1 MNCREHD
8 GRDDMKVWLSNDEV
22 ERLLE
27 AAEGPN
33 QRLAFALA
41 ARCGL
46 RSEEVSDVTP
56 GDVVDSDAGPMLLVR
71 EGKGDKYRETP
82 IPSDLKNTIETA
94 AEYRDE
100 PTDYPVVTSQSPNK
114 GVSTRTLRRW
124 MESAG
129 EQLAETDDP
138 RWRHVTMHDLRRTW
152 ATQLKGAEVDAL
164 LVCDWGGW
172 EDLETFLDAYRG
184 TYAPDVQLKERQ
196 KVEWL

>member
-1 MNCREHD
+1 MNTTEHD
-8 GRDDMKVWLSNDEV
+8 DRDDRKVWLSQDEV
-22 ERLLE
+22 EQLFE
-27 AAEGPN
+27 TAEGPS

-46 RSEEVSDVTP
+46 RSEEVTRVTAN
-56 GDVVDSDAGPMLLVR
+56 DVVDTDAGAMLLVH

-82 IPSDLKNTIETA
+82 IPADLKNTIETA

-100 PTDYPVVTSQSPNK
+100 PDDHPIVTSQSPED

-124 MESAG
+124 IESAG

-138 RWRHVTMHDLRRTW
+138 RWQYLTMHDLRRTW
-152 ATQLKGAEVDAL
+152 ATSLKGAEVDAL

-184 TYAPDVQLKERQ
+184 TFSPDVQKRERG
-196 KVEWL
+196 KVDWL